1 MKVINVDEEG
11 RVGGPERRIANVA
24 GRLTEIGIKTTVIIP
39 VLDGDFFKEYLD
51 SLCVD
56 HVALDITR
64 LSLERNILLRYVFR
78 FPIEILTL
86 YKFFIGHQATIVH
99 VNGAYQFKV
108 ALAAKFA
115 SKRVIWHLNNTHV
128 RKSVGLVFNVV
139 SKLCADAIIFAGSR
153 AGNYYRVK
161 TRFNGFPQSC
171 IEAPVGDKFFE
182 INPIGMVSGFLN
194 LVVIG
199 GVNPDKGL
207 DDLITVVG
215 KLKKRGIPF
224 KLRIAGKLN
233 SSQIKYRK
241 SLSELEFLF
250 GLDSSDLAYLGEVND
265 VPKLLE
271 TSDICISMSK
281 REASPTA
288 VWEGLASG
296 RVVVSTDVGSV
307 GDYIVYGE
315 NGFLVPV
322 GACDDVVQILVQLS
336 RGEINTEAMAARAR
350 TTALKNFHLSRIA
363 EKHHEIYKKV
373 DLL

>member
-24 GRLTEIGIKTTVIIP
+24 GRLTKIGTKTTVIIP
-39 VLDGDFFKEYLD
+39 ILDGDFFKEYLD
-51 SLCVD
+51 SLSVD
-56 HVALDITR
+56 YAVLDITR
-64 LSLERNILLRYVFR
+64 LSLERSVLLRYVLR
-78 FPIEILTL
+78 FPIEFLTL
-86 YKFFIGHQATIVH
+86 YKFFIGHQAKIVH

-115 SKRVIWHLNNTHV
+115 SKRVIWHLNNTYV
-128 RKSVGLVFNVV
+128 KKSVGFVFRIV
-139 SKLCADAIIFAGSR
+139 SGLCADGIIFAGSR
-153 AGNYYRVK
+153 AGNYYKVK
-161 TRFNGFPQSC
+161 TRFNGIPQSC
-171 IEAPVGDKFFE
+171 IEAPVGDKFFK
-182 INPIGMVSGFLN
+182 INPVGMISGFLN

-207 DDLITVVG
+207 EDLIAVVG
-215 KLKKRGIPF
+215 KLKKQRISF

-233 SSQIKYRK
+233 NSQIKYRE
-241 SLSELEFLF
+241 SLSGLESLF
-250 GLDSSDLAYLGEVND
+250 GLDSSDLEYLGEVND

-271 TSDICISMSK
+271 TADVCISMSK

-307 GDYIVYGE
+307 GDYIANGD
-315 NGFLVPV
+315 NGFVVPV
-322 GACDDVVQILVQLS
+322 GACDDVVQILTQLS
-336 RGEINTEAMAARAR
+336 LGNINTVAMASRAR
-350 TTALKNFHLSRIA
+350 TTALNNFHLSRIA
-363 EKHHEIYKKV
+363 ELHNEIYKKV